1 MEKVELFDIRFDNY
15 DFADLMQFLDDAI
28 QRREPTYVLTCNVDH
43 LINLRRD
50 SYFRNVYQQAGATVA
65 DGMPIVWVSR
75 LFGTPLKRRVAGS
88 DILTELGL
96 DFERKRYRIY
106 FLGAGEGVAEE
117 AKRNLLLKFPA
128 MHIVG
133 CYSPPLGFEQ
143 DELECAR
150 IIKLLK
156 DAKPDIVFM
165 GVGSPKQEKWIY
177 QFHQEYG
184 APVSIGVG
192 ATFDFLA
199 GRVKRAPVVFQR
211 SGLEWLWR
219 LYREPKRLWRRY
231 LVEDTKFLKL
241 LLTEMKN
248 RRRRER
254 HGAYTKRG

>member
-1 MEKVELFDIRFDNY
+1 MEKIELFGIRFDNY
-15 DFADLMQFLDDAI
+15 DFADLMQYLDNAV
-28 QRREPTYVLTCNVDH
+28 QKREPTYVVTCNVDH
-43 LINLRRD
+43 LINLSKD
-50 SYFRNVYQQAGATVA
+50 TYFRRVYQEAGATVA

-96 DFERKRYRIY
+96 DFERRRYRIF

-117 AKRNLLLKFPA
+117 ARQQLLHKFPA

-133 CYSPPLGFEQ
+133 CYSPPVGFDQ
-143 DELECAR
+143 DERETGK
-150 IIKLLK
+150 IIHMLRE
-156 DAKPDIVFM
+156 AQPDIVFM

-177 QFHQEYG
+177 QFHREYG

-199 GRVKRAPVVFQR
+199 GRVKRAPALFQR

-219 LYREPKRLWRRY
+219 LSREPKRLWRRY
-231 LVEDTKFLKL
+231 LVEDAKFMKL
-241 LLTEMKN
+241 LVVEMKN
-248 RRRRER
+248 KRRRER